1 MEQNNQTLNDDEFFE
16 HYCISADIMF
26 NNGENEVAFIKD
38 KNFTFRY
45 VSKAY
50 KEGLK
55 PNGTISQGLIQGI
68 KGAADKLDAGLNQ
81 KIRTQDELSKSSLD
95 VHYYIY
101 IDIYNRIA
109 LIRKSPIINPST
121 GNFVGILGRVNSLQL
136 PNILDV
142 MYKINKVNKVD
153 LDIADEEIS
162 GALKYELTQRQ
173 HLVLFFYVNK
183 YSHTETASILT
194 NLGHKISAGRVKDH
208 LENLKYIF
216 RVKTKEQLIEKAI
229 SLKYHLFIPRQ
240 LLQVGSFALDDAIFI
255 SELE

>member
-1 MEQNNQTLNDDEFFE
+1 MEQNNQTLSDDKFFE
-16 HYCISADIMF
+16 HYCASADIVF
-26 NNGENEVAFIKD
+26 NNGEGEVAFIKD
-38 KNFTFRY
+38 KDFIFRY
-45 VSKAY
+45 VSNAY
-50 KEGLK
+50 KKVFK
-55 PNGTISQGLIQGI
+55 PDGAVPLELIQGI
-68 KGAADKLDAGLNQ
+68 KGAVEKLGVEFKQ
-81 KIRTQDELSKSSLD
+81 KIKAQDELSKSSLN
-95 VHYYIY
+95 VYYY
-101 IDIYNRIA
+101 VSIDIYNCIM

-121 GNFVGILGRVNSLQL
+121 GNFVGILGRVNPFQL
-136 PNILDV
+136 PNILDMV
-142 MYKINKVNKVD
+142 YKINKVNKVD
-153 LDIADEEIS
+153 LDIVDEEAP
-162 GALKYELTQRQ
+162 GTLKYELTQRQ

-208 LENLKYIF
+208 LEKLKYIF